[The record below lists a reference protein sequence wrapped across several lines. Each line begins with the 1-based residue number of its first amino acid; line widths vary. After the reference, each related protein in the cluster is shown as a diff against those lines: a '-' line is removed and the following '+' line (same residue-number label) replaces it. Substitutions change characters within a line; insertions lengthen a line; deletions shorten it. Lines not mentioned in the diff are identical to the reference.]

1 MNTHIIHRLIVLL
14 FSYLLGCILTG
25 EIVSHAFAHK
35 PASELGGSGNP
46 GMANITSHLGIVPG
60 LIVLFGDL
68 LKCGL
73 AMLAAYKLFPEE
85 GRIILFYAGLGASFG
100 HCLPFWH
107 QFKGG
112 KAVATSSLALFV
124 FSPTWGLL
132 SLAAG
137 LIITL
142 ISGYFSLGGVSIP
155 FFFLF
160 PAYFIYGKECFI
172 LTVILFLLCF
182 FRHYPYGKNFP
193 AGAGKKTYL
202 LKIIAQKLKK

>member
-1 MNTHIIHRLIVLL
+1 MAQSAYGNMAVNELAFCARRFYRVENAILVRGK
-14 FSYLLGCILTG
+14 LGTRI
-25 EIVSHAFAHK
+25 
-35 PASELGGSGNP
+35 GN
-46 GMANITSHLGIVPG
+46 
-60 LIVLFGDL
+60 
-68 LKCGL
+68 
-73 AMLAAYKLFPEE
+73 
-85 GRIILFYAGLGASFG
+85 
-100 HCLPFWH
+100 
-107 QFKGG
+107 FKGG

-172 LTVILFLLCF
+172 LTVILSLLCF